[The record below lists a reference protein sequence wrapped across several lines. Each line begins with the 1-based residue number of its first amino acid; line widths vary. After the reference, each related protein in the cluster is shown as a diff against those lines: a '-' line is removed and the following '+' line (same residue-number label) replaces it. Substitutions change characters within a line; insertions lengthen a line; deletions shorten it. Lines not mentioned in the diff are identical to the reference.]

1 MVQIFGVDMFE
12 EAQKYLVG
20 GVNSPVRSCKAV
32 NSEPKFI
39 VKGQGPY
46 IWDADGK
53 KYIDYVGSFG
63 AGIAG
68 HANPLVLDF
77 VKSTIDNGLGFSAPH
92 PLEIEL
98 AQLLL
103 ERIPGSDKIR
113 FVNSGTEAVQT
124 AIRLARGITD
134 KNKVIKFA
142 GCYHGHVDSMLVN
155 AGSGALT
162 LGKPSSPGIV
172 GAEQTIVLNYNDLS
186 SIEKLRDHNDIAAI
200 IVEPVAG
207 NMGLVLPEKNFLES
221 LKEVC
226 NHIGALLIFDEV
238 MTGLRVHKH
247 SAQGLFNVMPDLTTL
262 GKVIGGGLPVGAVC
276 GPDKYMK
283 YLAPEGPIYQAGT
296 LSGNPITMA
305 AGIAT
310 IKQLVPG
317 YDQKLHDHT
326 SILTKEIQIIADKYN
341 FPLVTYNVGGM
352 WGLFLTNNP
361 VRSLTDV
368 RNSNLDLFPAFYQKL
383 MKNGIYWP
391 PSAYEAV
398 FISIKHDQNT
408 ISETLTAFDNVIN
421 ELKS

>member
-1 MVQIFGVDMFE
+1 MFE
-12 EAQKYLVG
+12 KAQKYLVG

-32 NSEPKFI
+32 KSEPKFI

-46 IWDADGK
+46 IWDNDGK

-68 HANPLVLDF
+68 HANPKVLDF
-77 VKSTIDNGLGFSAPH
+77 VKATIDNGLGFSAPH

-98 AQLLL
+98 AELVL
-103 ERIPGSDKIR
+103 ERMPGSDKIR

-124 AIRLARGITD
+124 AIRLARGITG
-134 KNKVIKFA
+134 KQKIIKFA

-172 GAEQTIVLNYNDLS
+172 GAEQTIVLDYNDLNNLAQLK
-186 SIEKLRDHNDIAAI
+186 EHNDIAAI

-207 NMGLVLPEKNFLES
+207 NMGLVLPANNFLES
-221 LKEVC
+221 LKEIC
-226 NHIGALLIFDEV
+226 NQLGALLIFDEV
-238 MTGLRVHKH
+238 MTGLRVHKN
-247 SAQGLFNVMPDLTTL
+247 SAQGLFNVTPDLTTL

-283 YLAPEGPIYQAGT
+283 YLAPEGPVYQAGT

-305 AGIAT
+305 SGIAT
-310 IKQLVPG
+310 IKQLSTG
-317 YDQKLHDHT
+317 YDQKLDEHT
-326 SILTKEIQIIADKYN
+326 AILTKEIQAIANKYN

-361 VRSLTDV
+361 VRNLADV
-368 RNSNLDLFPAFYQKL
+368 QNSNLELFPAFYQKL
-383 MKNGIYWP
+383 MQNGIYWP

-408 ISETLTAFDNVIN
+408 ITETIKAFDTVIN
-421 ELKS
+421 ELTF